1 MAPDSLTC
9 PACRT
14 RFRPEDLRLKLRSF
28 PCPACGAKLQFL
40 DVGTSSLPT
49 MVIITAHCIAWA
61 ASACFSYFVLHL
73 RGYPMI
79 GATILVLV
87 LGFVVANFIIGMFR
101 RPKVDLVLADRKDY
115 SLDLGNWDRH

>member
-1 MAPDSLTC
+1 MAPGSLTC

-40 DVGTSSLPT
+40 VVDTYSLPT
-49 MVIITAHCIAWA
+49 VVITTAYYVAWA
-61 ASACFSYFVLHL
+61 VSVCFSYFVLRL

-79 GATILVLV
+79 GAAILVLL
-87 LGFVVANFIIGMFR
+87 LGFVVMNFILGMFR
-101 RPKVDLVLADRKDY
+101 LPNFELVLADRHDY
-115 SLDLGNWDRH
+115 S